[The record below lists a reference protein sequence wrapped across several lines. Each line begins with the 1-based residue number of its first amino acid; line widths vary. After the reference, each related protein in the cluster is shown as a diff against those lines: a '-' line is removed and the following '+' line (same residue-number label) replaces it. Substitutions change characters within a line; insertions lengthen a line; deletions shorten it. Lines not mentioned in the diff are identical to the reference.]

1 MGDQVVASL
10 EDCLVR
16 QSDVSL
22 LDGPFWLNDRVIGFY
37 FEHLYRSSFL
47 SGGTSKVILL
57 SPEVSQFLKLV
68 PDTEVEAFIG
78 PLDLEAKDVIA
89 TAINNEMDP
98 SKPGGSHWSLLI
110 YSAQSRQFYHL
121 DSSPGMN
128 SDHAAITARKIH
140 HFLVKKERES
150 GLNLFFD
157 FMIKEVPV
165 STQTNGYDCGVHVL
179 YNAEAALRHFLI
191 YGGPEGL
198 EGVDKVDTEVIKAMR
213 PKVKAAIL
221 QYPPS

>member
-1 MGDQVVASL
+1 MTDPVVASL

-16 QSDVSL
+16 QSDIAI

-37 FEHLYRSSFL
+37 FEHLYRSCFTS
-47 SGGTSKVILL
+47 SSSKVALL
-57 SPEVSQFLKLV
+57 SPEVSQFLKFV
-68 PDTEVEAFIG
+68 SDDEVSAFVG

-89 TAINNEMDP
+89 TAVNNESDP
-98 SKPGGSHWSLLI
+98 SRPGGSHWSLLV
-110 YSAQSRQFYHL
+110 YSGQSRQFYHM
-121 DSSPGMN
+121 DSSQGMN
-128 SDHAAITARKIH
+128 RDHAVATAKKIH

-157 FMIKEVPV
+157 FMFKEVGV
-165 STQTNGYDCGVHVL
+165 AGQTNGHDCGIHVL
-179 YNAEAALRHFLI
+179 YNAETALRHFLI

-213 PKVKAAIL
+213 PKVKSAIL
-221 QYPPS
+221 EHPPS